1 MSPVM
6 DLKCIGAKCLCKWLV
21 NKNHFTNMVGI
32 SISIIKKDHLYGL
45 FWFIGKVK
53 LRYRI
58 ENPIKLARFTWMQYR
73 NSIINFILTPILE
86 GIYRKISIQSNLLVE
101 IIQVFYANPNNNS
114 FKIVI
119 FLFCF
124 TTTFL
129 LNFYV
134 LGAFIF

>member
-1 MSPVM
+1 
-6 DLKCIGAKCLCKWLV
+6 
-21 NKNHFTNMVGI
+21 
-32 SISIIKKDHLYGL
+32 
-45 FWFIGKVK
+45 
-53 LRYRI
+53 
-58 ENPIKLARFTWMQYR
+58 MQYR

-101 IIQVFYANPNNNS
+101 IIKVFYANPNNNS
-114 FKIVI
+114 FEIVI

-134 LGAFIF
+134 LGAFIV